1 MSVICFLLGFGLSY
15 SISVQVLYRSCFNS
29 DGGKIKNDRLSNAI
43 IGFIPVG
50 SIRVTEAY
58 LHFKYEYLYLTFMKF
73 KRNYREIRYLLLH
86 FFDVCLIFI
95 LEINK
100 PVLW

>member
-1 MSVICFLLGFGLSY
+1 M
-15 SISVQVLYRSCFNS
+15 
-29 DGGKIKNDRLSNAI
+29 
-43 IGFIPVG
+43 G

-73 KRNYREIRYLLLH
+73 KRDYREIRYLLLH
-86 FFDVCLIFI
+86 FFDVYLIFI